1 MSKIKVLAGRVPPG
15 GCEENSMSHLSLS
28 FQGLSGILGCFLA
41 CRGITP
47 ICPCLHMAYSSVC
60 GYLFLFLQKSV
71 SSDVGLTPFITDDLI
86 FRSLIKSAKILF
98 PYLVTFTGTR
108 GQDSN
113 LPIHIRYICIY
124 YIKHSCSFKNIC
136 LLFSI

>member
-98 PYLVTFTGTR
+98 PNKVTSWAYLSGEW
-108 GQDSN
+108 
-113 LPIHIRYICIY
+113 Y
-124 YIKHSCSFKNIC
+124 YSLIT
-136 LLFSI
+136 LLIAIFLIQTSKLKMS

>member
-15 GCEENSMSHLSLS
+15 GCEETHVSPFSQLLGAVRNP
-28 FQGLSGILGCFLA
+28 LGCFLA

-71 SSDVGLTPFITDDLI
+71 SSDVGL
-86 FRSLIKSAKILF
+86 A
-98 PYLVTFTGTR
+98 
-108 GQDSN
+108 
-113 LPIHIRYICIY
+113 PIH
-124 YIKHSCSFKNIC
+124 HG
-136 LLFSI
+136 